1 MLALSVCKPGRKVTI
16 VARGSDRGTSRRG
29 SRHQEE
35 RHNDVCQSNG
45 GLRQPKP
52 PTPSVVV
59 TRPRNTFLPV
69 KTGLGI
75 EAQRLALDA
84 FAKANGFEIVAEFVE
99 VHRRGLVLR
108 SRPVDGGERG
118 LVAETLLDNLW
129 QKP

>member
-1 MLALSVCKPGRKVTI
+1 MPNLVSYIRVSTAQQGKS
-16 VARGSDRGTSRRG
+16 
-29 SRHQEE
+29 
-35 RHNDVCQSNG
+35 
-45 GLRQPKP
+45 
-52 PTPSVVV
+52 
-59 TRPRNTFLPV
+59 
-69 KTGLGI
+69 GLGI

-99 VHRRGLVLR
+99 VHRSGLVLR